1 MFSGGIEREQWHE
14 MVEDCRYLR
23 RSDRYEI
30 FCKEF
35 SSQEKFWL
43 DMTSSF
49 QIGYVFCHE
58 R

>member
-1 MFSGGIEREQWHE
+1 MFSWGIEREQWHE

-49 QIGYVFCHE
+49 QIWI
-58 R
+58 RILS